1 MFLYLVQHAEA
12 KREEEDPSRPLSEK
26 GLEEIKKVALYVERL
41 NIKASQIFHSG
52 KRRALQTA
60 EVLAQHLR
68 IERGI
73 FETDGLSPLDGPQI
87 WFEHLLK
94 INEDVMLVGHLP
106 HLAKLASLL
115 LTGDKEKVIIDF
127 KMGGIVCLKRFEDE
141 RWVLEW
147 MVIPEVIR

>member
-26 GLEEIKKVALYVERL
+26 GLEEIKKVALYAERL
-41 NIKASQIFHSG
+41 NIKVSQIFHSG

-73 FETDGLSPLDGPQI
+73 YGLS
-87 WFEHLLK
+87 
-94 INEDVMLVGHLP
+94 
-106 HLAKLASLL
+106 
-115 LTGDKEKVIIDF
+115 T
-127 KMGGIVCLKRFEDE
+127 
-141 RWVLEW
+141 
-147 MVIPEVIR
+147 